1 MHSSDPFATAGSLPS
16 SSDAS
21 GPSLSLRSA
30 ASGPSEPTST
40 PERPA
45 RLSIA
50 ALGDGDADGTIPLQD
65 LKLGKLI
72 GRGSFATVREARW
85 HGSRVA
91 AKCIVLPPEWTNGL
105 ATSEGQERTVKR
117 LHREIRVLRSLNHPS
132 VVRFFGVA
140 WSDGASGEDGGGG
153 APSDDSFPEA
163 PCAHIV
169 TELAEEGTLADLL
182 ARERRG
188 LPPARALSLAEQ
200 LLAGVAYTHARQVV
214 HRDIKP
220 ANLLLFPGERL
231 KLTDFGFSM
240 FREAAGLSATMS
252 LGTPAY
258 AAPEMLECSPPD
270 FPNDVYGA
278 AIVVNE
284 LFSGE
289 QPYPS
294 LRPFQIT
301 YQVTCKG
308 GRPRLS
314 EAAPPPLRALIQR
327 MWAQDPAQ
335 RPTAAEALAS
345 LSDILEPL
353 RSPAASLA
361 SPGAPRSPARRP
373 AATPPATPPH
383 RAAPRRP
390 SAPAPER
397 RGPPPSRSLR
407 RRPRHPPPPPLTHP
421 TSPAAARASPRPI
434 LPSPAPAPPGSR
446 PSPGP
451 GPRPASSVASSA
463 PGSRLRS
470 RRPPAVDIR
479 TPRVRHSAANPSP
492 SPTGDGTPMPISASS
507 SATPT
512 PSESVPVLAPAP
524 HRPPERSPESSRS
537 PPTSR
542 SPVPP
547 DFPFR
552 PPTPAD
558 PSAPAGASSVAS
570 SRLRSRRP
578 PSRTGLT
585 PTAPAPVPPSNEDH
599 EEVEYSAEA
608 SGGTGKVLEGPPRS
622 PRGDTPPAPGPE
634 KTSSYPSGS
643 ESGGPSESSQRSI
656 PPRSPPPP
664 VSVSASDTVSSHGSS
679 SGILSTAAAAAL
691 GIAVPSRSG
700 DAALSPSPAA
710 RSPSLRRPSPFRRA
724 SSGGHA
730 DLPPRTPSPRPAP
743 SYDPAPA
750 YPAGA
755 VLVAVPFSSGKHKL
769 LRIDAGPIRGR
780 PISALRSLVGAAA
793 NRAGG
798 GLPWAV
804 ADSAMWWVPA
814 FYEPLSLFLNGVPLT
829 DRDVLTDDLVPPFA
843 TLSVVCPTKMVPR
856 RSLSISVWR
865 GPANCKKL
873 HVAFHPTRS
882 VFELRRELYQ
892 AIGIRP
898 DELEVET
905 DTGVPLNDSSR
916 TLADY
921 GLSAVSELHVR
932 LPFPT
937 LRSGYGGWPVIAAVS
952 PEHGEQARPD
962 ALVSVRLARSVEG
975 REAPAP
981 AAVDAAAA
989 IWVEDDATGQRVQ
1002 GTASYD
1008 AQTRELAF
1016 QAGRPYERGR
1026 RYRVMLNPDAV
1037 RGPCAPYPAPPPS
1050 LSLPILPTPTDQG
1063 RAFLVGT
1070 EFPALLDPR
1079 RVVLMRSGPGGPL
1092 AELCRNLLAQFGPL
1106 AAAVESIGVVVR
1118 RRRASQ
1124 PSHHS
1129 HSHHHHALHHAPSPL
1144 AVAPV
1149 ASDADVWRLSDGDEL
1164 LVGFASGSAG
1174 RRLVL

>member
-1 MHSSDPFATAGSLPS
+1 
-16 SSDAS
+16 
-21 GPSLSLRSA
+21 
-30 ASGPSEPTST
+30 
-40 PERPA
+40 
-45 RLSIA
+45 
-50 ALGDGDADGTIPLQD
+50 
-65 LKLGKLI
+65 
-72 GRGSFATVREARW
+72 
-85 HGSRVA
+85 
-91 AKCIVLPPEWTNGL
+91 
-105 ATSEGQERTVKR
+105 
-117 LHREIRVLRSLNHPS
+117 
-132 VVRFFGVA
+132 
-140 WSDGASGEDGGGG
+140 
-153 APSDDSFPEA
+153 
-163 PCAHIV
+163 
-169 TELAEEGTLADLL
+169 
-182 ARERRG
+182 
-188 LPPARALSLAEQ
+188 
-200 LLAGVAYTHARQVV
+200 
-214 HRDIKP
+214 
-220 ANLLLFPGERL
+220 
-231 KLTDFGFSM
+231 
-240 FREAAGLSATMS
+240 
-252 LGTPAY
+252 
-258 AAPEMLECSPPD
+258 
-270 FPNDVYGA
+270 
-278 AIVVNE
+278 
-284 LFSGE
+284 
-289 QPYPS
+289 
-294 LRPFQIT
+294 
-301 YQVTCKG
+301 
-308 GRPRLS
+308 
-314 EAAPPPLRALIQR
+314 

-397 RGPPPSRSLR
+397 PRPAPDAQPPAPPAPSAAAASHTSDESSGGSGLAPSNPAVPGPGPA
-407 RRPRHPPPPPLTHP
+407 
-421 TSPAAARASPRPI
+421 PAAA
-434 LPSPAPAPPGSR
+434 PAPAPALA
-446 PSPGP
+446 
-451 GPRPASSVASSA
+451 PASSVASSVS
-463 PGSRLRS
+463 GSRLRS

-608 SGGTGKVLEGPPRS
+608 SGGTGKVLEGFAARAGAGGNGSGSNRRERVRRRASRPSASGSPPRS

-634 KTSSYPSGS
+634 KTSSYHSGS

-664 VSVSASDTVSSHGSS
+664 VSVSVSDTVSSHGSS

-730 DLPPRTPSPRPAP
+730 ASPGADLPPRTPSPRPAP

-780 PISALRSLVGAAA
+780 PVSALRSLVGAAA

-814 FYEPLSLFLNGVPLT
+814 FYEPLSLFLNGVPLA

-843 TLSVVCPTKMVPR
+843 TLSVVCPTKMCPAGYPLRALPADLFAPPSV
-856 RSLSISVWR
+856 SVWR

-873 HVAFHPTRS
+873 HVAFPPTRS

-981 AAVDAAAA
+981 ASVDAAAA

-1037 RGPCAPYPAPPPS
+1037 RGPDGAPLRVGPQ
-1050 LSLPILPTPTDQG
+1050 DQG

-1070 EFPALLDPR
+1070 EFPALLDVRDAVSPDSEPR

-1106 AAAVESIGVVVR
+1106 AASVESIGVVVR
-1118 RRRASQ
+1118 RRRAS
-1124 PSHHS
+1124 HHS
-1129 HSHHHHALHHAPSPL
+1129 HSHHHHDPHHAPSPL
-1144 AVAPV
+1144 ALAPV
-1149 ASDADVWRLSDGDEL
+1149 ANDADVWRLCDGDEL
-1164 LVGFASGSAG
+1164 LVGFGSVG